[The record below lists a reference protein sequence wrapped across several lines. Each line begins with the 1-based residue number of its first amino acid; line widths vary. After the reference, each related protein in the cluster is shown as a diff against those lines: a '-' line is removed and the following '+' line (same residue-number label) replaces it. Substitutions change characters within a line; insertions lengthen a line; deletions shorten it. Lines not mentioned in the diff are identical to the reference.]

1 MTATEIMEMMNKADC
16 KNGVIFENLIRGN
29 LIFRQHNKIMV
40 SISGGSDSDIVLDIC
55 EKIKD
60 DKEVEYVWFDTGV
73 EYQAT
78 KDHLKYLEERYGIKI
93 KRIKAIKSIPT
104 CVREYGQPF
113 LSKFISETME
123 RLQVHGFDW
132 TDMTY
137 EEMIAKYPDCKSGV
151 MWWCNSYVLQDNYK
165 KSMFNINRIRYLKE
179 FIIENPPQFKISAK
193 CCTYAKKKVSN
204 DYRKKNYF
212 DLSVIGVRKLEGGVR
227 SVAYKSCFVPDNHGI
242 DQYMPVFWYSDQD
255 KRDYEQ
261 AFNIRHSDC
270 YLKYGMR
277 RTGCVGCPFSQQL
290 EDDLQN
296 CATYEP
302 KLYKACTTIFKDSY
316 EYTRAFRRFRQKMK
330 DKDQMTIYDLKIE

>member
-1 MTATEIMEMMNKADC
+1 MTATEIMEMMNEADC

-78 KDHLKYLEERYGIKI
+78 KDHLKYLEERYGIEI

-104 CVREYGQPF
+104 CVMEYGQ
-113 LSKFISETME
+113 
-123 RLQVHGFDW
+123 H
-132 TDMTY
+132 
-137 EEMIAKYPDCKSGV
+137 
-151 MWWCNSYVLQDNYK
+151 
-165 KSMFNINRIRYLKE
+165 
-179 FIIENPPQFKISAK
+179 
-193 CCTYAKKKVSN
+193 
-204 DYRKKNYF
+204 
-212 DLSVIGVRKLEGGVR
+212 
-227 SVAYKSCFVPDNHGI
+227 
-242 DQYMPVFWYSDQD
+242 
-255 KRDYEQ
+255 KRDYEK

-277 RTGCVGCPFSQQL
+277 RTGCVGCPFSQRL
-290 EDDLQN
+290 ENDLQN

-316 EYTRAFRRFRQKMK
+316 EYTRQFRRFRQKMK
-330 DKDQMTIYDLKIE
+330 NKDQMTIYDLKI